1 MMMEEALE
9 AEGMKP
15 NNAEPTLIVPAG
27 LNVIVSL
34 RFAWKDNPH
43 LCNTPYTYNVH
54 TPYGPCMPHIT
65 VQHWTLAGR
74 VTFSESPKHT
84 QPM

>member
-34 RFAWKDNPH
+34 RFAWKDNSPI
-43 LCNTPYTYNVH
+43 CVTPRI
-54 TPYGPCMPHIT
+54 HIT
-65 VQHWTLAGR
+65 YT
-74 VTFSESPKHT
+74 P
-84 QPM
+84 PMAPACPM